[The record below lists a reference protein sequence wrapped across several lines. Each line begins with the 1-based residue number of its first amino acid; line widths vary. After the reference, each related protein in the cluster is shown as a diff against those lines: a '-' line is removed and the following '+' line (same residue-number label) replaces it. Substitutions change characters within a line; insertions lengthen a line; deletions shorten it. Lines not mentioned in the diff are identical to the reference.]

1 MSINLKKGQG
11 ISLKKA
17 APSLNAA
24 FLGLG
29 WDVKQQS
36 GGMDFDL
43 DASVFLLGTDGKLLS
58 DQHFIFYN
66 NLTSP
71 DPDHSV
77 KLMGDNRTGA
87 GDGDDEVIIVDLRKV
102 PANVVQ
108 IAIAVSI
115 YEGEERKQ
123 SFGQV
128 ENAAVRLVDVET
140 KKEVLRY
147 ELQQHFSTE
156 TALIMAD
163 ITKDAKGEWRLNA
176 VGDGYQG
183 GLQTLLDRYQ

>member
-11 ISLKKA
+11 ISLKKV
-17 APSLNAA
+17 APSLTAA
-24 FLGLG
+24 FIGLG
-29 WDVKQQS
+29 WDIKQQNS
-36 GGMDFDL
+36 GMDFDL
-43 DASVFLLGTDGKLLS
+43 DASVFLLGTNGKLIS
-58 DQHFIFYN
+58 EQHFIFYN

-71 DPDHSV
+71 DPEQSV

-87 GDGDDEVIIVDLRKV
+87 GDGDDEVLIVDFRKV
-102 PANVVQ
+102 PENVAK

-123 SFGQV
+123 NFGSV
-128 ENAAVRLVDVET
+128 SNAYVRLVNVET

-147 ELQQHFSTE
+147 ALQEHFSTE
-156 TALIMAD
+156 TALIMAEV
-163 ITKDAKGEWRLNA
+163 ANENGEWQLNA
-176 VGDGYQG
+176 VGSGYQG

>member
-1 MSINLKKGQG
+1 MSISLKKGQG

-17 APSLNAA
+17 APSLAAA
-24 FLGLG
+24 FIGLG
-29 WDVKQQS
+29 WDIKKQS
-36 GGMDFDL
+36 SGMDYDL
-43 DASVFLLGTDGKLLS
+43 DTSIFMLGANGKLIS

-87 GDGDDEVIIVDLRKV
+87 GEGDDEVVIVDLRKV
-102 PANVVQ
+102 PSDVAKIV
-108 IAIAVSI
+108 IAVSI
-115 YEGEERKQ
+115 YDGEERKQ

-128 ENAAVRLVDVET
+128 NNAYVRLVNVET
-140 KKEVLRY
+140 KDEVLRY
-147 ELQQHFSTE
+147 SLQEHFSTE
-156 TALIMAD
+156 TALIMAEVVNE
-163 ITKDAKGEWRLNA
+163 AGEWRLNA

>member
-1 MSINLKKGQG
+1 
-11 ISLKKA
+11 
-17 APSLNAA
+17 
-24 FLGLG
+24 
-29 WDVKQQS
+29 
-36 GGMDFDL
+36 
-43 DASVFLLGTDGKLLS
+43 TGKLIS
-58 DQHFIFYN
+58 EQHFIFYN

-71 DPDHSV
+71 DSEQSV

-87 GDGDDEVIIVDLRKV
+87 GDGDDEVVIVDLRKV
-102 PANVVQ
+102 PDNIAK

-128 ENAAVRLVDVET
+128 TNAYVRLVNVET

-147 ELQQHFSTE
+147 ALQEHFSTE
-156 TALIMAD
+156 TALVMAEVSREN
-163 ITKDAKGEWRLNA
+163 GEWQLNA
-176 VGDGYQG
+176 VGSGYQG

>member
-17 APSLNAA
+17 APSLNAG
-24 FLGLG
+24 FIGLG
-29 WDVKQQS
+29 WDIKQQ

-43 DASVFLLGTDGKLLS
+43 DASVFMLGTNGKLIS

-71 DPDHSV
+71 DPDKSV

-87 GDGDDEVIIVDLRKV
+87 GEGDDEVLIIDFRKI
-102 PANVVQ
+102 PADVVQ

-123 SFGQV
+123 NFGSVQ
-128 ENAAVRLVDVET
+128 NAFVRLVDVET

-147 ELQQHFSTE
+147 SLQQQFSTE
-156 TALIMAD
+156 TALIMANV
-163 ITKDAKGEWRLNA
+163 ARENSEWRLNA
-176 VGDGYQG
+176 IGDAYQG
-183 GLQTLLDRYQ
+183 GLQTLLDRFQ

>member
-1 MSINLKKGQG
+1 MTISLKKGQG

-24 FLGLG
+24 FIGLG
-29 WDVKQQS
+29 WNIKQQ

-43 DASVFLLGTDGKLLS
+43 DASVFMLGTNGKLIS

-71 DPDHSV
+71 DPDKSV

-87 GDGDDEVIIVDLRKV
+87 GEGDDEVLIIDFRKV
-102 PANVVQ
+102 PADVAA
-108 IAIAVSI
+108 IAITISI
-115 YEGEERKQ
+115 HEGEERKQ
-123 SFGQV
+123 SFGAV
-128 ENAAVRLVDVET
+128 GDAFVRLVNVET
-140 KKEVLRY
+140 KNEVLRY
-147 ELQQHFSTE
+147 DLDEQFSNE
-156 TALIMAD
+156 TALIMANVEKIND
-163 ITKDAKGEWRLNA
+163 EWQLTA
-176 VGDGYQG
+176 IGDGYQG

>member
-24 FLGLG
+24 FIGLG
-29 WDVKQQS
+29 WDIKQQS
-36 GGMDFDL
+36 GGVPFDL
-43 DASVFLLGTDGKLLS
+43 DASIFMLGTNGKLIS

-71 DPDHSV
+71 DPEQSV

-87 GDGDDEVIIVDLRKV
+87 GEGDDEVIIIDLRKV
-102 PANVVQ
+102 PANVAKIV
-108 IAIAVSI
+108 IAVSI
-115 YEGEERKQ
+115 YEGEERQ
-123 SFGQV
+123 HNFGAVQ
-128 ENAAVRLVDVET
+128 NAFVRLVDVET

-147 ELQQHFSTE
+147 ALQEHFSTE

-163 ITKDAKGEWRLNA
+163 VTQEGGEWKLNA
-176 VGDGYQG
+176 VGDAYQG